1 MPSFGT
7 LKADT
12 LTHSTAGSLNT
23 SVVFNGTAKA
33 WSRVELVSTA
43 SIIGSYNVSSLTDI
57 GTGIGRSNFSNAFNA
72 ADYAVTAGAG
82 LSGDVLAPDLGADS
96 VQVTTSFYL
105 TARANE
111 STSAVDAD
119 ILTGIAI
126 GDLA

>member
-1 MPSFGT
+1 MASELRVNT
-7 LKADT
+7 LRDA
-12 LTHSTAGSLNT
+12 SGNNSVAT

-33 WSRVELVSTA
+33 WSRVELVGTA

-82 LSGDVLAPDLGADS
+82 LSGDVLGPDLGANS

-111 STSAVDAD
+111 STSAIDAD

>member
-1 MPSFGT
+1 MVG
-7 LKADT
+7 
-12 LTHSTAGSLNT
+12 
-23 SVVFNGTAKA
+23 
-33 WSRVELVSTA
+33 TA
-43 SIIGSYNVSSLTDI
+43 SIIGSYNVSSLTDV

-82 LSGDVLAPDLGADS
+82 LSGDILGPDLGANS

-119 ILTGIAI
+119 ILTGIAM

>member
-1 MPSFGT
+1 MASELRVNT
-7 LKADT
+7 LKDA
-12 LTHSTAGSLNT
+12 SGNNSVAT

-33 WSRVELVSTA
+33 WSRVELVGTA

-82 LSGDVLAPDLGADS
+82 LSGDVLGPDLGANS

>member
-1 MPSFGT
+1 MASELRVNT
-7 LKADT
+7 LKDA
-12 LTHSTAGSLNT
+12 SGNNSVAT

-33 WSRVELVSTA
+33 WSRVELVGTA
-43 SIIGSYNVSSLTDI
+43 SIIGSYNVSSLTDV

-119 ILTGIAI
+119 ILTGIAL

>member
-1 MPSFGT
+1 MASELRVNT
-7 LKADT
+7 LKDSSGNNSVA
-12 LTHSTAGSLNT
+12 T

-33 WSRVELVSTA
+33 WSRVELVGTA

-82 LSGDVLAPDLGADS
+82 LSGDVLGPDLGADS

>member
-1 MPSFGT
+1 MASELRVNT
-7 LKADT
+7 LKDA
-12 LTHSTAGSLNT
+12 SGNNSVAT

-33 WSRVELVSTA
+33 WSRVELVGTA

-82 LSGDVLAPDLGADS
+82 LAGDVLSPDLGANS